1 MQDVKI
7 VFLKNYLY
15 ILDVEKYV
23 EMFSSLIKDNLL
35 FFFGLDFLENSIYSK
50 FIVSCVQIILK
61 EDFVRVKEIDK
72 NLDFYNS

>member
-15 ILDVEKYV
+15 ILVVEKYV

-35 FFFGLDFLENSIYSK
+35 FFFGLDILENSIYSK

>member
-35 FFFGLDFLENSIYSK
+35 FFFCLDILENSIYSK
-50 FIVSCVQIILK
+50 FIVSCMQIMLK

-72 NLDFYNS
+72 NLDFRNS